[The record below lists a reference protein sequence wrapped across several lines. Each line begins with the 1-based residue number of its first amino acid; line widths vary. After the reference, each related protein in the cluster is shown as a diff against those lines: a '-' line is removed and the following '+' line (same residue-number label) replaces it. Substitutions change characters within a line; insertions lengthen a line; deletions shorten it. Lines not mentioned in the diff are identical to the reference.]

1 MNGSMDHSAML
12 DLVAVYALGALGASE
27 HRIVT
32 AHLLTCDD
40 CRAEFDA
47 LRPAAD
53 AVALMAEEPVDSAT
67 STRMKARLMAQVNR
81 DVERANV
88 VPLESR
94 RSRSFLTWAAAAAAG
109 IAAVIALMTSASNVS
124 LRSELA
130 TRNRDNATL
139 QTQLARD
146 ARSQDAER
154 TMVADLVAS
163 DGKHFPVSG
172 GEVLEH
178 GSRLYISMKALPA
191 LPKGKVYQAWTLA
204 KGAKAVA
211 PSVTFTPTRGGIAVV
226 ALPESST
233 NLVAVAVS
241 VEPEGG
247 SKTPTTKPTFVRP
260 LS

>member
-1 MNGSMDHSAML
+1 MNGSIDHQAML

-32 AHLLTCDD
+32 AHLLTCDN
-40 CRAEFDA
+40 CRADFDA

-53 AVALMAEEPVDSAT
+53 AIALVAEEPVDSAT
-67 STRMKARLMAQVNR
+67 SVRMKQRLMAQVNR
-81 DVERANV
+81 DVERASI

-94 RSRSFLTWAAAAAAG
+94 RSRSFVTWAAAAVAG
-109 IAAVIALMTSASNVS
+109 IAAVIALTTTASNVS

-146 ARSQDAER
+146 ARSQAAER
-154 TMVADLVAS
+154 TMIADLVAS
-163 DGKHFPVSG
+163 DGQHFPVTG
-172 GEVLEH
+172 GEVLVR
-178 GSRLYISMKALPA
+178 GTRVYISMKTLPA

-204 KGAKAVA
+204 RGAKAVA
-211 PSVTFTPTRGGIAVV
+211 PSVTFMPTRGGVAVV
-226 ALPESST
+226 ALPESSA

-247 SKTPTTKPTFVRP
+247 SKVPTTKPTFVRP
-260 LS
+260 IS